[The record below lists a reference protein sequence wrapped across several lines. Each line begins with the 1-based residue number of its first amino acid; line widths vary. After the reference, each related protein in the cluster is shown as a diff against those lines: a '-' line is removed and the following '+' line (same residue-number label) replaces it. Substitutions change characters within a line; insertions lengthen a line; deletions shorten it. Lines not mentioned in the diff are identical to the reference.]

1 MACLPFVLFS
11 APFVFLGVSRQGAG
25 EQELLTMPATPETE
39 TAARTI
45 AFRVP
50 ERIERELEASRSAR
64 QPLSATV
71 RRLVSLG
78 LDNDCRSLDR
88 GGR

>member
-1 MACLPFVLFS
+1 
-11 APFVFLGVSRQGAG
+11 
-25 EQELLTMPATPETE
+25 MPATPETE

-50 ERIERELEASRSAR
+50 ERIERELEALPQREGN
-64 QPLSATV
+64 PLSATV

-78 LDNDCRSLDR
+78 LDNDRRSLDR